1 MKRPFAWGEKVR
13 VYDGE
18 LTHTFIITKID
29 PNYIYY
35 DNHRFHPKQCRR
47 LVKRKRRSVWIFPVF
62 EYKGKPGTEYEV
74 RISTIQKDGWT
85 EFREAK
91 GKG

>member
-1 MKRPFAWGEKVR
+1 MKRPFEWGEKVR

-47 LVKRKRRSVWIFPVF
+47 LVKRKRRSVWVDFDSAFLLASVSTNIF
-62 EYKGKPGTEYEV
+62 KASLIK
-74 RISTIQKDGWT
+74 QDGWT
-85 EFREAK
+85 EFVEK
-91 GKG
+91 KK